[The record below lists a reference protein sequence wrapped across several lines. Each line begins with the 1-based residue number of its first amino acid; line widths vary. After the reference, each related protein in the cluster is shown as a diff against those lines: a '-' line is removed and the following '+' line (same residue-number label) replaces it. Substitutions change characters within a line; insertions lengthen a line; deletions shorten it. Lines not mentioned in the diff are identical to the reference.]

1 MAKTYLTL
9 EERKAAEVARQND
22 VFARAVRRYR
32 ADTGKMD
39 RDLASAV
46 GVTAGTITRWK
57 NPDEIGKIM
66 NKVRLAAH
74 EAKMSKEDWLK
85 FGGYV

>member
-1 MAKTYLTL
+1 MPRTYLTL
-9 EERKAAEVARQND
+9 AERRDAEVSRQND

-57 NPDEIGKIM
+57 DPDEVGKIM
-66 NKVRLAAH
+66 NKVRIAAH

-85 FGGYV
+85 FGGYL